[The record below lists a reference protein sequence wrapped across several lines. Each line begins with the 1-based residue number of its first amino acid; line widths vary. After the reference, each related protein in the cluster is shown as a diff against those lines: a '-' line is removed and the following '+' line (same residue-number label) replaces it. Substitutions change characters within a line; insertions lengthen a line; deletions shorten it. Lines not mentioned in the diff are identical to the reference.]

1 MSENGRNIFL
11 KILYGIVKIITFPIY
26 AIYYAVIKL
35 IEKRRFSIRVSLSLM
50 HLKIVFRTLLLTGL
64 LIFFAYGIYRMY
76 FVYENYNLVI
86 DNITSSQKIEYK
98 MLKEI
103 SGDKHYVVVFDKDKE
118 FIFSTGSTDST
129 DSTNS
134 TGMKNS
140 IDSTNSIDSAKDS
153 MNLVDSTNPN
163 DSNTDSNNLNNSANT
178 SNSIPR
184 KNKHKKIIDFTIAD
198 SRNFIVLDKK
208 ILLFGTTFYLNIYT
222 DITDEIKDM
231 LYLLRIILLVNTGG
245 IIFAFILSIV
255 IGRNVFLPIKEMT
268 VAAKSISDKNMNV
281 RLNVTGSK
289 NELKDLAKTFNEMM
303 DRIEDGY
310 NRQKQFVSDAS
321 HELRTPIAVMQ
332 GYIDM
337 LDRWGKNDKEV
348 LQESIDAIKNEIVN
362 MKDLLEKL
370 LFLARNDR
378 GTLTLQKEKFSL
390 TGLVEET
397 VKETEIIDKS
407 HKLNCNIENSIYI
420 NADRNRIKQAL
431 RIFLD
436 NAIKYTPK
444 SGEIT
449 INLTTEKKHAVIEI
463 IDTGIGM
470 SEDEM
475 KHVFDRF
482 YRSDKSRKREEGGHG
497 LGLSIAKL
505 IILSHRGKINVKS
518 KPSKGTKIKI
528 LLPI

>member
-26 AIYYAVIKL
+26 AIFYAIKKL
-35 IEKRRFSIRVSLSLM
+35 IEKSRFSIRVSLSLM

-64 LIFFAYGIYRMY
+64 LIFFANGIYTMY
-76 FVYENYNLVI
+76 FVFENYYLII
-86 DNITSSQKIEYK
+86 DNIISSQKIEYK
-98 MLKEI
+98 TLKEI
-103 SGDKHYVVVFDKDKE
+103 TGDKYYVVVYDKNKK
-118 FIFSTGSTDST
+118 FLFSTAST

-134 TGMKNS
+134 TGMKNP
-140 IDSTNSIDSAKDS
+140 IDSTNSIDSMKDS
-153 MNLVDSTNPN
+153 MSSVDLITNPT
-163 DSNTDSNNLNNSANT
+163 DPNTDSNNLNNSTNT
-178 SNSIPR
+178 SNSISE
-184 KNKHKKIIDFTIAD
+184 KNKHKKIIDFTMAD
-198 SRNFIVLDKK
+198 NRNFIVLDKK
-208 ILLFGTTFYLNIYT
+208 ILLSGTTFYLNIYT

-231 LYLLRIILLVNTGG
+231 LYLLKIILLVNTGG

-255 IGRNVFLPIKEMT
+255 IGRNIFLPIKEMT
-268 VAAKSISDKNMNV
+268 EAAKSISDKNMNV

-321 HELRTPIAVMQ
+321 HELRTPIAVLQ

-337 LDRWGKNDKEV
+337 LDRWGKNDKGV
-348 LQESIDAIKNEIVN
+348 LQESIDAIKNESEN

-378 GTLTLQKEKFSL
+378 GTLTLQKEEFSL
-390 TGLVEET
+390 TNLVEET

-407 HKLNCNIENSIYI
+407 HKLICNIENKIYI

-444 SGEIT
+444 SGKIT
-449 INLTTEKKHAVIEI
+449 INLTTEKKYAAIEI

-470 SEDEM
+470 SEEEI
-475 KHVFDRF
+475 KHAFDRF
-482 YRSDKSRKREEGGHG
+482 YRSDKSRKRERGGHG

-505 IILSHRGKINVKS
+505 IILGHRGKINIKS
-518 KPSKGTKIKI
+518 KPYEGTRIKVF
-528 LLPI
+528 LPF